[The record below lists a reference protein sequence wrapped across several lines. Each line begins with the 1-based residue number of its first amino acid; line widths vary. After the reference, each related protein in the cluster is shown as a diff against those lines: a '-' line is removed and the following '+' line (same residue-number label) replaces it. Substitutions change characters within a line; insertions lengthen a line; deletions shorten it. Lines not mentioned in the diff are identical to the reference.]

1 MMALGLRSPILQVL
15 PMRSRRFFLPLAVA
29 LVAGCSNNNAAKP
42 TVAFVSNNP
51 FEFWAIARKGT
62 EKAAQDFKVNVVF
75 RMPSQGSG
83 TEQRQIIEDL
93 LVQGV
98 KGIAISPVDPQNQ
111 AEFLDDV
118 ASKLPLITQ
127 DSDLPSGSKR
137 ICFVG
142 TDNYEA
148 GRAAGQLVKEALPEG
163 GRVAVYVG
171 SIDAQNAIDRRQGV
185 LDELAGEK
193 GASSTDGSKL
203 GKYTLLGTF
212 TDDASQENCKR
223 KVEDTLVSHAKDEPE
238 SLCLVGLWA
247 YNPPAMLAAVQDQGL
262 TGKVKLVGFDE
273 NEETLQ
279 GIQDGHLIGTIA
291 QQPFE
296 IGYQAIKIL
305 AGLARGEKSVVPE
318 SGVLSIDHK
327 VIKSDNVEAF
337 REELRRLKGT
347 AEG

>member
-1 MMALGLRSPILQVL
+1 MRLRT
-15 PMRSRRFFLPLAVA
+15 RFLLPLAVA
-29 LVAGCSNNNAAKP
+29 LVAGCSNNNAKNSGPAPAGGAGAPPAVGADEP

-127 DSDLPSGSKR
+127 DSDLPPGSKR

-148 GRAAGQLVKEALPEG
+148 GKAAGQLVKEALPEG

-171 SIDAQNAIDRRQGV
+171 SIDAQYAFEIIQCV
-185 LDELAGEK
+185 LD
-193 GASSTDGSKL
+193 
-203 GKYTLLGTF
+203 
-212 TDDASQENCKR
+212 
-223 KVEDTLVSHAKDEPE
+223 
-238 SLCLVGLWA
+238 
-247 YNPPAMLAAVQDQGL
+247 
-262 TGKVKLVGFDE
+262 
-273 NEETLQ
+273 
-279 GIQDGHLIGTIA
+279 
-291 QQPFE
+291 
-296 IGYQAIKIL
+296 
-305 AGLARGEKSVVPE
+305 
-318 SGVLSIDHK
+318 
-327 VIKSDNVEAF
+327 
-337 REELRRLKGT
+337 
-347 AEG
+347 